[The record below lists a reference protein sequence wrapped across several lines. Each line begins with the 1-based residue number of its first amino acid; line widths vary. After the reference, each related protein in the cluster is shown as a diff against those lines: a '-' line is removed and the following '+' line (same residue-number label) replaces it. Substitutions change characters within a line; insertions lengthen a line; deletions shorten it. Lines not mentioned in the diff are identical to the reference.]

1 MTLEPCSHVGRTPPC
16 CDALVAAGLGRV
28 VVGILDPAPWVAGN
42 GIERIRAAGLA
53 VDVGVEAA
61 ACAAINADWIA
72 GVVGLPDD
80 VVDDPTADGA
90 VDPTGGFAPRIGG
103 LASRARRR
111 RASGGGAFARWPCRP
126 THLSAPRLSRQR
138 R

>member
-1 MTLEPCSHVGRTPPC
+1 MICSQVVEHIA
-16 CDALVAAGLGRV
+16 DAQAFVRKLLALGRV

-80 VVDDPTADGA
+80 VVDDPTAGGA
-90 VDPTGGFAPRIGG
+90 ADDATA
-103 LASRARRR
+103 
-111 RASGGGAFARWPCRP
+111 GGAFDDA
-126 THLSAPRLSRQR
+126 TAS
-138 R
+138 